1 MTNLFGPKRDEITKE
16 WRRLHKGDLHGVL
29 TKYYS
34 GDQIKKNAMG
44 KACGTYGRLVRCTQG
59 FLVGGDLRESDH
71 LEDLSV
77 DGRIILKW
85 IIKKW
90 YGEVWTGLIWVG
102 IGTGGG
108 HL

>member
-1 MTNLFGPKRDEITKE
+1 
-16 WRRLHKGDLHGVL
+16 
-29 TKYYS
+29 
-34 GDQIKKNAMG
+34 MG
-44 KACGTYGRLVRCTQG
+44 REEMHTRFWWGN
-59 FLVGGDLRESDH
+59 LREGDH
-71 LEDLSV
+71 LEDPSV